1 MTWLLD
7 TNIVSEVRKG
17 DRCNPG
23 VAHWWSKVDESDLY
37 LSVMVIGEVR
47 KGVESMRRRDP
58 AQAAVID
65 RWLEGL
71 RVIFAGRILPV
82 SEAVAQEWGRM
93 AALRPL
99 PLPDA
104 LIAATARVHDL
115 TLVTRDTNDIAGTG
129 VRMFDPFRSESG

>member
-7 TNIVSEVRKG
+7 TNVVSEVRKG

-23 VAHWWSKVDESDLY
+23 VARWWSKVDEGDLY
-37 LSVMVIGEVR
+37 LSVIVIGEIR

-65 RWLEGL
+65 RWLEDVRL
-71 RVIFAGRILPV
+71 TFAGRILPV

-99 PLPDA
+99 PLPDG

-129 VRMFDPFRSESG
+129 VRTLDPFRSAVG